1 MWCRDQISR
10 FQLEQSDQLQNLDS
24 TTKSIINTIV
34 KQEGLFRAAH
44 DTQGSLIRTLQGETI
59 AVIEDESRKIIQE
72 FRVWHLSC
80 LFNSV
85 FDCL

>member
-10 FQLEQSDQLQNLDS
+10 FRLEQSDHLQTLDS
-24 TTKSIINTIV
+24 TTKSIINAIV
-34 KQEGLFRAAH
+34 KQEDVFRAAH
-44 DTQGSLIRTLQGETI
+44 DTQGSLIKTLQGETI
-59 AVIEDESRKIIQE
+59 AVIEDASYKIIQE

-85 FDCL
+85 FNCL